1 MEAKQ
6 TEGSDIQQ
14 TISPDRPLP
23 TPRERLHQNIER
35 LQALSDQLF
44 WDQLM
49 QAELLTTIELVG
61 FKVQHLARQIPGL
74 ASIAPRAEYNFRA
87 GQHELLLCFSQLTEA
102 EVSAV
107 RGRDAEFGLF
117 IYGLVIFFFPLRKG
131 ESTGV
136 MRRIRGIWCQPTS
149 ENCHRSRRRTRRA
162 RFFR

>member
-49 QAELLTTIELVG
+49 QAELLTAIDLVG
-61 FKVQHLARQIPGL
+61 FKVQHLARQIQEGEDLGKVHAHHHLSDPEFPSPG
-74 ASIAPRAEYNFRA
+74 
-87 GQHELLLCFSQLTEA
+87 
-102 EVSAV
+102 
-107 RGRDAEFGLF
+107 
-117 IYGLVIFFFPLRKG
+117 
-131 ESTGV
+131 
-136 MRRIRGIWCQPTS
+136 
-149 ENCHRSRRRTRRA
+149 
-162 RFFR
+162 